1 MHWVSLYRRKA
12 TKTQIWYRSVER
24 RPRKLFRIQRRLLNG
39 KRTVAKITGDDAV
52 GVRGGSG
59 GGIVLVIGTGNER
72 RSGDI
77 ADIVTIVIAIIAAID
92 ADRGRGLSRGRGN
105 IGDALGRG
113 VGTGGDTMMTTS
125 TGDTDTRI
133 VVTTLNDER
142 GIQTVVGV
150 ERQLWPGVLRAL
162 SPGACHCL
170 CCLG

>member
-1 MHWVSLYRRKA
+1 MG
-12 TKTQIWYRSVER
+12 E
-24 RPRKLFRIQRRLLNG
+24 
-39 KRTVAKITGDDAV
+39 KRTTAKTTGDDAV
-52 GVRGGSG
+52 GVQGGSG
-59 GGIVLVIGTGNER
+59 GEIVLVIGTESKR

-77 ADIVTIVIAIIAAID
+77 ADIVTIVIAIIAVID

-105 IGDALGRG
+105 IEDALGRG
-113 VGTGGDTMMTTS
+113 VGIDGDTMMTTS
-125 TGDTDTRI
+125 AGDTDTRI

-142 GIQTVVGV
+142 GFQTVADV